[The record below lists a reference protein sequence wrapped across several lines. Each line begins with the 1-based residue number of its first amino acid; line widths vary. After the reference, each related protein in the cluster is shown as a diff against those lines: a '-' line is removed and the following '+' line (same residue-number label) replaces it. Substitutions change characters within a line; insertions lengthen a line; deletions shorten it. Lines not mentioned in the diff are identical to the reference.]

1 MHLTMRTW
9 GTLSLLCVAVSAP
22 TPASAQHTDL
32 SGLGFLTGCWA
43 GPFAGG
49 AGTMEEFYT
58 SPSSNLMLGTTRYLR
73 EGQTVQFEFTKI
85 ELRDGD
91 IVLTP
96 FPGGVPSAD
105 EFRLTH
111 LAPTEAVFEAPEHDY
126 PKRIVYR
133 TEPDG
138 TRVAQIDAG
147 ADDAEP
153 RVWRLGSVP
162 CPG

>member
-1 MHLTMRTW
+1 MHLNTRTSVP
-9 GTLSLLCVAVSAP
+9 LFLLCLCVGAP

-32 SGLGFLTGCWA
+32 TGLSFLTGCWA

-73 EGQTVQFEFTKI
+73 EGQAVQFEFTKI
-85 ELRDGD
+85 ELRDGE

-96 FPGGVPSAD
+96 FPGGVPSPD

-153 RVWRLGSVP
+153 RVWRLEAVP